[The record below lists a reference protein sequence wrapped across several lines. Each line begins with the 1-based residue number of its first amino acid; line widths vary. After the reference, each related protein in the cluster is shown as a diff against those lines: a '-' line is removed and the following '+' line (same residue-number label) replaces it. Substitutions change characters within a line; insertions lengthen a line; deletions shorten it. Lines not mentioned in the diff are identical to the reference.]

1 MTSEEKN
8 IKSDYDYSRDT
19 YYDLIEK
26 GRESLEDMI
35 EVARQS
41 EHPRAY
47 EVLSGMIKNISD
59 VNDKLMDLNKKNK
72 DINQENVKQI
82 AGNTT
87 NNVFYITQPFP
98 SWTLNNTSWEWEAP
112 ITEPT
117 LTDQQQKD
125 GKYYSWDE
133 DTYQADNTKGWVLK
147 E

>member
-1 MTSEEKN
+1 MTTEEKN

-59 VNDKLMDLNKKNK
+59 VNDKLMDLNKNNK
-72 DINQENVKQI
+72 DINQENVKQV

-87 NNVFYITQPFP
+87 NNVFLRSTADLQRLLQNEKDIIDVT
-98 SWTLNNTSWEWEAP
+98 
-112 ITEPT
+112 PT
-117 LTDQQQKD
+117 NK
-125 GKYYSWDE
+125 
-133 DTYQADNTKGWVLK
+133 
-147 E
+147 